1 MDNEDNTIYTILIR
15 FFFDVKNILWEKAK
29 EESVIQKTV
38 GILALFDLLKAILI
52 EAREE
57 NIAYESLDYSK
68 YLRPSQLVD
77 FSDNYFSTSGLG
89 KGRVKRVLKFLSGI
103 SKYETLKDDDKVFL
117 QANELI

>member
-1 MDNEDNTIYTILIR
+1 
-15 FFFDVKNILWEKAK
+15 
-29 EESVIQKTV
+29 
-38 GILALFDLLKAILI
+38 LALFDLLKAILI

-117 QANELI
+117 QASELI